1 MENVPGILT
10 MREGEALKEI
20 IAEFNKIG
28 YHLNQ
33 PLSLKAEEFGVPQ
46 KKRRVF
52 LIGSIKPIDISPPS
66 ILFSESD
73 DSLPMPITV
82 GDAIL
87 GLPKLKMGEGDI
99 ESNYEINKLTPYQE
113 LLASEID
120 FKEFYRKQ
128 SQG

>member
-1 MENVPGILT
+1 M
-10 MREGEALKEI
+10 
-20 IAEFNKIG
+20 
-28 YHLNQ
+28 NQ

-46 KKRRVF
+46 KRRRVF